1 MLTGCVFVSFF
12 SLRPVG
18 LSEIMQRSSYVSLTT
33 GVERRLACDSG
44 VQNVSF
50 MCAAIRE
57 AGMYGLK
64 RTDKIGGVVYFGLS
78 F

>member
-1 MLTGCVFVSFF
+1 MA
-12 SLRPVG
+12 
-18 LSEIMQRSSYVSLTT
+18 LSETMQLSSYVSLT

-57 AGMYGLK
+57 AGMHGLK
-64 RTDKIGGVVYFGLS
+64 RTDKIGGVVLFWTPFFNLHPT
-78 F
+78 

>member
-1 MLTGCVFVSFF
+1 
-12 SLRPVG
+12 
-18 LSEIMQRSSYVSLTT
+18 MQLSSYVSLT
-33 GVERRLACDSG
+33 GVDRRLACDSG

>member
-1 MLTGCVFVSFF
+1 M
-12 SLRPVG
+12 G
-18 LSEIMQRSSYVSLTT
+18 LSETMQLPSYVSLT

-50 MCAAIRE
+50 MCAAFRE